1 MENDSWK
8 QDRSDGKRSDAME
21 AELEHAAT
29 SAPETEEETGN
40 ENTDSS
46 ESRNPE
52 EDGAREAA
60 AEKPLAEPIPYMEL
74 FYSEREN
81 GDHPEDSS
89 AEETVSAPCL
99 LEEEGAADPKPVE
112 PQQEIGSAS
121 AQENDEECEPEAG
134 NLPEL
139 WMKHMESEPDP
150 EPEEEQPMN
159 DEELSRVIEE
169 ICRSKAEEFRMI
181 GYEQVTGEEIWECV
195 SDKYHKTGVPPLHR
209 IVNDILSLKATQFM
223 NWMTMSIYKDAH
235 R

>member
-8 QDRSDGKRSDAME
+8 QDRSDGKGPDSMKAG
-21 AELEHAAT
+21 AEHA
-29 SAPETEEETGN
+29 SAPETEPGAGN
-40 ENTDSS
+40 EHTVSS

-60 AEKPLAEPIPYMEL
+60 AEKPLTEPAPYMEF
-74 FYSEREN
+74 FYSERET
-81 GDHPEDSS
+81 GDHPQEPTMEEKVSTSRSLEDKES
-89 AEETVSAPCL
+89 A
-99 LEEEGAADPKPVE
+99 GPKPDE
-112 PQQEIGSAS
+112 PQEEIGTAKD
-121 AQENDEECEPEAG
+121 EDHEEECEPEAVD
-134 NLPEL
+134 LPEL

-150 EPEEEQPMN
+150 EPEEEPMN

-169 ICRSKAEEFRMI
+169 MCLSKAEEFRMI

-195 SDKYHKTGVPPLHR
+195 SDKYRKTGVPPLHR

>member
-8 QDRSDGKRSDAME
+8 QDRSDGKGPDAME
-21 AELEHAAT
+21 AGSEHAA
-29 SAPETEEETGN
+29 SAPETEPGAGN
-40 ENTDSS
+40 EHTGSS
-46 ESRNPE
+46 EARNPE

-60 AEKPLAEPIPYMEL
+60 AEKPLTEPIPYMEL

-81 GDHPEDSS
+81 GDHPQDSS
-89 AEETVSAPCL
+89 AEEPISASSV
-99 LEEEGAADPKPVE
+99 LEEEGAVDPKPVE
-112 PQQEIGSAS
+112 PQQESGSAS
-121 AQENDEECEPEAG
+121 AEEHDEECEPEVG
-134 NLPEL
+134 DLPEL

-150 EPEEEQPMN
+150 DPEPEEAPMN

>member
-8 QDRSDGKRSDAME
+8 QDRSDGKGPDSME
-21 AELEHAAT
+21 AGLEQDAA
-29 SAPETEEETGN
+29 SASETEPGAG
-40 ENTDSS
+40 DGRPGSS
-46 ESRNPE
+46 DSRNPE
-52 EDGAREAA
+52 EGGAQGPAA
-60 AEKPLAEPIPYMEL
+60 GQPLSEPIPYMEL
-74 FYSEREN
+74 FYSERES
-81 GDHPEDSS
+81 GDHPQDPL
-89 AEETVSAPCL
+89 AEAPVPDL
-99 LEEEGAADPKPVE
+99 RTREEEGWADPKPE
-112 PQQEIGSAS
+112 ESQQEIDSVSA
-121 AQENDEECEPEAG
+121 EEYDKEREPDVG

-150 EPEEEQPMN
+150 ESEEEPMD
-159 DEELSRVIEE
+159 DEQLSRVIED

>member
-8 QDRSDGKRSDAME
+8 QDRSDGKGPDAME
-21 AELEHAAT
+21 AGLEHDAA
-29 SAPETEEETGN
+29 SAPEAGPEAGHTG
-40 ENTDSS
+40 SS

-52 EDGAREAA
+52 EDGSGEAA
-60 AEKPLAEPIPYMEL
+60 AEKPHTEPIPYMEL

-81 GDHPEDSS
+81 GDHPQNSL
-89 AEETVSAPCL
+89 AEEKIPASHS
-99 LEEEGAADPKPVE
+99 LEEEGAVDPKRDE
-112 PQQEIGSAS
+112 PQQEIGSAV
-121 AQENDEECEPEAG
+121 AEEYDEECEPEAG
-134 NLPEL
+134 DLPEL

-150 EPEEEQPMN
+150 EPEEEPMN

>member
-8 QDRSDGKRSDAME
+8 QDRSDGKGQDSIEAGLEQDAASTTETGPE
-21 AELEHAAT
+21 A
-29 SAPETEEETGN
+29 GN
-40 ENTDSS
+40 ENMGNS

-52 EDGAREAA
+52 EDGAEEAA
-60 AEKPLAEPIPYMEL
+60 AEKPLAESIPYMEL
-74 FYSEREN
+74 FYSEREA
-81 GDHPEDSS
+81 GELVEERIPDSHF
-89 AEETVSAPCL
+89 
-99 LEEEGAADPKPVE
+99 LEEEGAADPKPSE
-112 PQQEIGSAS
+112 PQQEIGPVS
-121 AQENDEECEPEAG
+121 AQEQVEECEPEAG

-150 EPEEEQPMN
+150 EPEDEPMN

-223 NWMTMSIYKDAH
+223 NWMTMSIYKNAH

>member
-8 QDRSDGKRSDAME
+8 QDRSDGKGQESIE
-21 AELEHAAT
+21 AGLEQDGAST
-29 SAPETEEETGN
+29 TETGPEAGN
-40 ENTDSS
+40 ENTGNS

-52 EDGAREAA
+52 EDGAGEAA
-60 AEKPLAEPIPYMEL
+60 AEKPLTESIPYMEL
-74 FYSEREN
+74 FYSERET
-81 GDHPEDSS
+81 GEL
-89 AEETVSAPCL
+89 AEERIPDSHL
-99 LEEEGAADPKPVE
+99 LEEEGAADPKPGE
-112 PQQEIGSAS
+112 PQQEIGPVP
-121 AQENDEECEPEAG
+121 AQEQVEECEPEAG

-150 EPEEEQPMN
+150 EPEDEPMN

>member
-8 QDRSDGKRSDAME
+8 QDRSGGKGPDSME
-21 AELEHAAT
+21 AGAEHT
-29 SAPETEEETGN
+29 SALETEPGVGN
-40 ENTDSS
+40 EHTGSS
-46 ESRNPE
+46 ESRNLE
-52 EDGAREAA
+52 ENGAREAA
-60 AEKPLAEPIPYMEL
+60 AEKPLTEPVPYMEF

-81 GDHPEDSS
+81 GDHPQEPTMEEKVSTSRSLVDEES
-89 AEETVSAPCL
+89 A
-99 LEEEGAADPKPVE
+99 GPKPDE
-112 PQQEIGSAS
+112 PQGEIDTAL
-121 AQENDEECEPEAG
+121 AEDHEEECEPEAVD
-134 NLPEL
+134 LPEL

-150 EPEEEQPMN
+150 EPEEEPMN

-181 GYEQVTGEEIWECV
+181 GYEQVIGEEIWECV
-195 SDKYHKTGVPPLHR
+195 SDKYRKTGVPPLHR